1 MHVCKCMFT
10 RVGTHRWRYAYM
22 HVHMC
27 VRPHTD
33 IGNILSIFSLTLW
46 GSVSQS
52 NLDIAEF
59 QGLKVCSP
67 DICMGSRLQIE
78 TSGTWLTVS
87 LPDKSMGSRA
97 PNSSPLVYT
106 ASNLTTEPS
115 PQPILSIFLNDE
127 SNIHQVF
134 LLFMTSLP
142 IHTAEKAGTLIK
154 IITPWIKCLK
164 S

>member
-1 MHVCKCMFT
+1 MHTCMCT
-10 RVGTHRWRYAYM
+10 
-22 HVHMC
+22 C
-27 VRPHTD
+27 VWRPHTA
-33 IGNILSIFSLTLW
+33 IGIIRLSIFSFTLW

-52 NLDIAEF
+52 SLDLAEF

-67 DICMGSRLQIE
+67 DICTGSRLQVE
-78 TSGTWLTVS
+78 TSGTWLTVC
-87 LPDKSMGSRA
+87 LPDKSMASRA
-97 PNSSPLVYT
+97 PNSSPLAYT

-115 PQPILSIFLNDE
+115 PPPSLSIFLNDK

-142 IHTAEKAGTLIK
+142 IHTAEKPLTLTK
-154 IITPWIKCLK
+154 IITAWIKCLR